1 MLNQTVMIGRITKDP
16 ELRKTQT
23 GISLVSFSLAC
34 EREKTKDQQPETDFF
49 NCKAWRH
56 TADYMT
62 NYVKKGTLLS
72 VIGRFQNRSYEDKEG
87 KKVYITELIC
97 ETVDIISKPRTN
109 KENCNTEEVYEGL
122 K

>member
-1 MLNQTVMIGRITKDP
+1 
-16 ELRKTQT
+16 
-23 GISLVSFSLAC
+23 
-34 EREKTKDQQPETDFF
+34 
-49 NCKAWRH
+49 
-56 TADYMT
+56 MT